1 MAHDTLLIGG
11 SRRIARFA
19 AFAKSGK
26 SIGMKR
32 QSITAT
38 SYYQDSANRTLSF
51 PKLEGTM
58 SADVVVVGG
67 GYTGL
72 SAALE
77 LAEAGYRVALVE
89 ATHIG
94 SGASGRNGGQICT
107 GFSSGQ
113 GKIVRQLGA
122 ADARKCFDIAE
133 DAKRLIEAR
142 IAKHRIE
149 TGLQWGYLHCAT
161 KPKQNDELKAWAEE
175 LAELGYNECGM
186 LSKIELEEKL
196 DTSLYHGAMRE
207 ARAGH
212 FHPLNYCLGLAD
224 AAAKA
229 GAHLFEHS
237 PALEIDTSSTPYVRT
252 AHGRINAKF
261 IVLGGNAYLGKTVKP
276 LYGRVMPVTS
286 FIVTTEP
293 LGENRAH
300 ALIRDNEAVADSNFI
315 LDYFRLTEDN
325 RLLFGGAANY
335 STLEPADVAA
345 FMKKRVLKVFPQLN
359 NVAISHA
366 WGGYIAITSNRIPD
380 CGWLSPTCIYA
391 HGYSGQGV
399 ALAGMYG
406 KLMGEAIRGTAER
419 FDLLSRVKHLPFP
432 GGSVRTPM
440 LVAAMLFYR
449 LRDALG

>member
-1 MAHDTLLIGG
+1 M
-11 SRRIARFA
+11 RP
-19 AFAKSGK
+19 
-26 SIGMKR
+26 SIVA
-32 QSITAT
+32 QSH
-38 SYYQDSANRTLSF
+38 YQASANRRISYPALQGD
-51 PKLEGTM
+51 L
-58 SADVVVVGG
+58 AVDVAVIGG
-67 GYTGL
+67 GFTGL

-77 LAEAGYRVALVE
+77 LATAGYRVALLE
-89 ATHIG
+89 ASHVG

-113 GKIVRQLGA
+113 AKLVRQLGA
-122 ADARKCFDIAE
+122 ADARKCFEIAE
-133 DAKRLIEAR
+133 ESKRLIEQR
-142 IAKHRIE
+142 IAQHDIE

-161 KPKQNDELKAWAEE
+161 KPRQNEELKAWTEE
-175 LAELGYNECGM
+175 LAGLGYDQCSM
-186 LSKIELEEKL
+186 LNKAELEEKL
-196 DTSLYHGAMRE
+196 GTRLYHGAMRE

-229 GAHLFEHS
+229 GAVLFENS
-237 PALEIDTSSTPYVRT
+237 PVIDVDTGAAPFVRT
-252 AHGRINAKF
+252 VHGKVSAQF
-261 IVLGGNAYLGKTVKP
+261 LVLGGNAYLGKTVKP

-293 LGENRAH
+293 LGANRAK

-315 LDYFRLTEDN
+315 LDYFRLTEDH

-335 STLEPADVAA
+335 STLEPADIGA
-345 FMKKRVLKVFPQLN
+345 FMKKRVVNVFPQLGD
-359 NVAISHA
+359 VAISHA
-366 WGGYIAITSNRIPD
+366 WGGYIAITSNRVPD
-380 CGWLSPTCIYA
+380 CGWLSPTCLYA

-406 KLMGEAIRGTAER
+406 KLMAEAIRGTAER
-419 FDLLSRVKHLPFP
+419 FDLLARVKHLPFP
-432 GGSVRTPM
+432 GGPIRTPM